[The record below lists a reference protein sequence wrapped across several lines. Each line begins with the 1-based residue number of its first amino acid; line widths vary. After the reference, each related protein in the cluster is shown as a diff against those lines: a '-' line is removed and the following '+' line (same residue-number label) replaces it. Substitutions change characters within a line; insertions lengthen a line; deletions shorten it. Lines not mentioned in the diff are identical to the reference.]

1 MVVFLLAVSLSDD
14 IWVFIRS
21 SLAVMKVYM
30 GCWIFWSTAAFSAS
44 GAGYFGAKLHCIK
57 RGRATLLCAALKLKQ

>member
-1 MVVFLLAVSLSDD
+1 VHVDADTLPLLKQQQLLC
-14 IWVFIRS
+14 WR
-21 SLAVMKVYM
+21 
-30 GCWIFWSTAAFSAS
+30 WIFWSTAAFSAS